1 MAEPNPQ
8 TDVSDE
14 AVQAP
19 KRKRSVVTLGIFGGV
34 MLVEGIAI
42 FACMKFFG
50 ADPDP
55 TQGLEATEATT
66 QPWEESQE
74 LEVGNLRVLNT
85 DGRRAMLYNVRVVI
99 RVHHTNREKIE
110 EFLESRRST
119 VEDAMSR
126 VIRRAEERHLAEPGL
141 ETLRRQIRFELGV
154 LLGDESIIEQVLIPG
169 FTPLPTGF

>member
-1 MAEPNPQ
+1 MAEANPK
-8 TDVSDE
+8 TDDADE
-14 AVQAP
+14 AAQGP
-19 KRKRSVVTLGIFGGV
+19 KRKKSIVTLGIFGGV

-55 TQGLEATEATT
+55 TLGLEATETTT

-74 LEVGNLRVLNT
+74 LEVADLRVLNT

-99 RVHHTNREKIE
+99 RVHHSNRKKIE

-119 VEDAMSR
+119 IEDAMSR

-141 ETLRRQIRFELGV
+141 ETLRRQLRFELGS